1 MSAVGRAARSAVR
14 DARDGADRAA
24 FMELVECHGPMVV
37 GVCWEVLGK
46 VLRGKRNLPN
56 N

>member
-1 MSAVGRAARSAVR
+1 MRLSDGQLVQRFVR
-14 DARDGADRAA
+14 ARDGADRAA
-24 FMELVECHGPMVV
+24 FMELVERHGPMVV